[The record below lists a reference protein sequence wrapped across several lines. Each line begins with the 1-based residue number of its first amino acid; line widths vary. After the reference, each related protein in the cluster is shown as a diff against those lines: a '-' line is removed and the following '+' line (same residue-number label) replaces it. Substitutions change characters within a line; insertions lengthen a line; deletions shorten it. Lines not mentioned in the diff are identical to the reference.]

1 MLVPAAWDQQNG
13 GDSWVLLLDKSVPGM
28 QVTQKAGYT
37 QVQVLGPPPVG
48 VSVMMLWL
56 MQVVDYSS
64 GVSAFSCI
72 WKEHLNWRWWPTFWR
87 LNWLSTP
94 NEANLDECITLCQT
108 QAQVIVSGSCLCT
121 LESPIVFPLLSHLS
135 RSKLWQSP
143 GKPQACGNIGII
155 PPSGFPHKKTNRLTP
170 EGGPPWDISFQ
181 SQPVL
186 EAPIVFAISQYI
198 VL

>member
-72 WKEHLNWRWWPTFWR
+72 
-87 LNWLSTP
+87 
-94 NEANLDECITLCQT
+94 
-108 QAQVIVSGSCLCT
+108 
-121 LESPIVFPLLSHLS
+121 
-135 RSKLWQSP
+135 
-143 GKPQACGNIGII
+143 
-155 PPSGFPHKKTNRLTP
+155 
-170 EGGPPWDISFQ
+170 
-181 SQPVL
+181 
-186 EAPIVFAISQYI
+186 
-198 VL
+198 